1 MKQLPSPTF
10 TPPPRLWEIGSERS
24 SIELPQDLNAF
35 KAVATIDPTLPAE
48 GYRIEIQ
55 PASLT
60 VTGGG
65 PRALRYAWQHFQ
77 QWTQLSEIPC
87 GLLEDAPD
95 MERRGFMLDISRCKV
110 PTRESLKTWVQLLS
124 GFRYNEFQLYTEHT
138 FAYKDH
144 ETVWKDASPMEAS
157 DILWLQ
163 DLCKDYD
170 IELVPNQNCFGHFER
185 WMKHDAYKKYAECP
199 NGFVNPWGE
208 VKKEGSVL
216 IPDQASLD
224 LVKGLL
230 DEILPLFES
239 PWVNIGC
246 DETFELGQGASKARC
261 EAEGAGKVYT
271 DFVREIM
278 EYVKEKHGKRCQFWG
293 DVIIKTPEQL
303 QNLPSDTLALEWG
316 YEADHPFIED
326 SKRLAESGLEFMICP
341 GTCSWRTFGGRTENM
356 LQHIRKASLAGR
368 QNGAKGLLLT
378 DWGDHGHMQQSP
390 VSYPALAWCALNA
403 WNTGKARE
411 EDIEDWCDA
420 VAFNGNQGDTRC
432 WMNAGRMHD
441 LLERKSVNCS
451 NIFHLFED
459 PDNVSKEVS
468 VENVRKT
475 LEAVENMPAPKS
487 FSPEWQQ
494 TVRNMCLSLETTL
507 KIKGQTPSPQ
517 LSDMLKAAR
526 DGHQD
531 LWLQRNREGGLAE
544 SLEMY
549 TEMTHKINAGED
561 V

>member
-1 MKQLPSPTF
+1 MNELSSPRF
-10 TPPPRLWEIGSERS
+10 SPPPRLWEIKSES
-24 SIELPQDLNAF
+24 CAIALPKDF
-35 KAVATIDPTLPAE
+35 KVFSAAVVIDASLHPE
-48 GYRIEIQ
+48 GYRIELLPGSFSIT
-55 PASLT
+55 A
-60 VTGGG
+60 GG
-65 PRALRYAWQHFQ
+65 PRAIRYAWQHFQ
-77 QWTQLSEIPC
+77 QWTAASEIPC
-87 GLLEDAPD
+87 GRLEDSPD

-110 PTRESLKTWVQLLS
+110 PTRESLASWVKLLS

-144 ETVWKDASPMEAS
+144 ETVWKDASPMEA
-157 DILWLQ
+157 DDVLWLQ
-163 DLCKDYD
+163 SLCKEYD

-239 PWVNIGC
+239 PWANIGC

-261 EAEGAGKVYT
+261 EAEGGGKVYT

-278 EYVKEKHGKRCQFWG
+278 EYVKEKHGKQCQFWG

-303 QNLPSDTLALEWG
+303 QNLPSDAMAMEWG
-316 YEADHPFIED
+316 YEADHPFMED
-326 SKRLAESGLEFMICP
+326 STRFAASGLDFMICP

-368 QNGAKGLLLT
+368 KNGAKGLLLT
-378 DWGDHGHMQQSP
+378 DWGDRGHMQQSP
-390 VSYPALAWCALNA
+390 VSYSALAWCGLNA
-403 WNTGKARE
+403 WNTEQARE
-411 EDIEDWCDA
+411 EDIEDWCDT
-420 VAFNGNQGDTRC
+420 VAFDGNKGDTAC

-441 LLERKSVNCS
+441 LLERKSVNCTA
-451 NIFHLFED
+451 IFNLFED
-459 PDNVSKEVS
+459 PENVSKEVS

-475 LEAVENMPAPKS
+475 LQAIEKMPAPKTYTQ
-487 FSPEWQQ
+487 EWEQ
-494 TVRNMCLSLETTL
+494 TLRNMRLSLQTTL
-507 KIKGQTPSPQ
+507 KIKGESPSPH
-517 LSDMLKAAR
+517 LPEMLEAAR
-526 DGHQD
+526 NGQKE
-531 LWLQRNREGGLAE
+531 LWLQRNRKGGLAE

-549 TEMTHKINAGED
+549 TEMATIINDGED
-561 V
+561 L